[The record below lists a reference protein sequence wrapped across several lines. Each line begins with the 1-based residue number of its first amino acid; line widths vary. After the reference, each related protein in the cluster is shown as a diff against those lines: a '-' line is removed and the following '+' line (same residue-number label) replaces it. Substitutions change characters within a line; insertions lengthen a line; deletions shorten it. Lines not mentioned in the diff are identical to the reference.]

1 MEKDES
7 TLPRAMKPI
16 RPTMKPIM
24 IPKQIFEARIDGD
37 SGFWFLRIAVQWRGQ
52 TIGVLALSSRQCL
65 IDRGLAKIFL
75 AVIP

>member
-1 MEKDES
+1 
-7 TLPRAMKPI
+7 
-16 RPTMKPIM
+16 M